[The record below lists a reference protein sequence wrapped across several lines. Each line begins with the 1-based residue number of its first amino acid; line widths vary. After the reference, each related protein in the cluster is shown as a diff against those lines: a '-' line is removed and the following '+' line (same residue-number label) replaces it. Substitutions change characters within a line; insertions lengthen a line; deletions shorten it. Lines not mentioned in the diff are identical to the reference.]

1 MAASTG
7 STIDARPPEMRQ
19 AQSFVRRLFSGDEA
33 AYLLTLACAVSV
45 ILVTLLLLWE
55 LFDKS
60 AAARHKFG
68 WAFLWTSDWDPVA
81 GNFGAAPFIYGTL
94 VTTGLAMLIG
104 IPMGVGAAI
113 FLAELAPPAISSIL
127 TFMIELLAAV
137 PSVII
142 G

>member
-1 MAASTG
+1 MASSSTA
-7 STIDARPPEMRQ
+7 IEARPLKPRR
-19 AQSFVRRLFSGDEA
+19 AQSFVRRLTAGDEV
-33 AYLLTLACAVSV
+33 AYVITFACALTV
-45 ILVTLLLLWE
+45 IIVTALLVWE
-55 LFDKS
+55 LFEKS
-60 AAARHKFG
+60 ALPRHKFG
-68 WAFLWTSDWDPVA
+68 WSFLWSSEWDSTT
-81 GNFGAAPFIYGTL
+81 GQFGAAPFVYGTL

-104 IPMGVGAAI
+104 IPLGVGAAI